1 MVNWH
6 QLNTFSKLVAT
17 EGFNKGRIMQ
27 KYEMD
32 EENMAMH
39 VQTVLKT
46 REALKD
52 NNCTLLS
59 QPCFTAMFHNG
70 RV

>member
-1 MVNWH
+1 
-6 QLNTFSKLVAT
+6 
-17 EGFNKGRIMQ
+17 MQ

>member
-1 MVNWH
+1 M
-6 QLNTFSKLVAT
+6 AA
-17 EGFNKGRIMQ
+17 EGHNKGCMMQ

-32 EENMAMH
+32 EENMAKH

-52 NNCTLLS
+52 KNCTLLS
-59 QPCFTAMFHNG
+59 QQCFTAVFHNG

>member
-1 MVNWH
+1 M
-6 QLNTFSKLVAT
+6 AA
-17 EGFNKGRIMQ
+17 EGCNKGRIMQ

-59 QPCFTAMFHNG
+59 QQCFTAMFHIG
-70 RV
+70 WV